1 MMAANVIDKTELP
14 EFDEETGLLA
24 KLIDDD
30 EDIDIELMAEKAP
43 FLRVVGRVLRELSPV
58 RVIKN
63 PDGSLAQAAMIY
75 KVR

>member
-1 MMAANVIDKTELP
+1 
-14 EFDEETGLLA
+14 
-24 KLIDDD
+24 
-30 EDIDIELMAEKAP
+30 MAEKAP
-43 FLRVVGRVLRELSPV
+43 FLRVVLRELSPV